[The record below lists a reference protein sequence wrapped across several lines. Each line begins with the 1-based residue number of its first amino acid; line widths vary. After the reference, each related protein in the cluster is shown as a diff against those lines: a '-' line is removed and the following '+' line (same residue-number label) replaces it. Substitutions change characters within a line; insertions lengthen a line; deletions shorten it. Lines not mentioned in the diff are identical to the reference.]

1 MALIAK
7 NFGSNNAYTVQLEW
21 EPTAQIV
28 ESNVTN
34 VHLKCSIKSNR
45 SGASFN
51 GEGRTDTLTVN
62 EISYSIPHGSY
73 TVPGGGSVTFWEYD
87 IAVSHDSDGSFNSK
101 PISCAVNIDNTFSS
115 SGHIGIVTPSG
126 TMTLTTI
133 PRASTMSISG
143 SEIGKPVTFTI
154 SAASTNFTHSLTYEF
169 GGATGTIISYAKAGT
184 YTWTPPASLVE
195 KCTDAKSN
203 VVKYKLYTWS
213 GTASAIGTKD
223 FEATLSVPAS
233 YAPNVTDG
241 WAMATPYNAATA
253 AADIAA
259 FVQGYS
265 RALVEFNP
273 SKIELHGG
281 ATIKGYKISYAGVT
295 NSAAPHMTGVLN
307 GTSAE
312 ITCTVED
319 TRGYTASAVLNV
331 SVYPYSNP
339 KLTDISLYRSDPD
352 GAADSA
358 GSCIYAKATLV
369 YSDIGGLN
377 ECPLNAYYRLQ
388 GGDYGSAIA
397 LSSAY
402 GSVITD
408 LAPATNTYVAK
419 IAAKDSLGNSVFYEA
434 TIPTDKV
441 AFHLAR
447 GGKGAAFGKYC
458 EKDNLLDIAWDA
470 RFRGNVTFDKGV
482 PSSNAVN
489 LLDNSDFSNPVNQRG
504 IADGAVITNAYW
516 IDRWKIM
523 NRGSVSFGDGFIT
536 ISANQN
542 YPVYLRQILE
552 KGVRYPCT
560 FVCRTVDGV
569 YSAVF
574 KSGGTVTF
582 ENGAYVQHSTATQWD
597 IVIPTG
603 SSLSIK
609 NIEVY
614 DGEYPANGI
623 PNYQPKGY
631 RAELAAC
638 QRYFYAIRSG
648 STYTKA
654 GMGIAESSGKFY
666 PNLQVPVPLKSRPE
680 ITYSG
685 GWKVW
690 DGTTAI
696 NISEMTIN
704 TNSIM
709 PTDCSDISFSIT
721 AASSLTAGKV
731 YVLANRNDTTAYL
744 WLSADL

>member
-62 EISYSIPHGSY
+62 EISYSIPHGRY

-87 IAVSHDSDGSFNSK
+87 IAASHDSDGSFNSK

-195 KCTDAKSN
+195 KCTDVKSK

-241 WAMATPYNAATA
+241 WATATPYNADTA

-281 ATIKGYKISYAGVT
+281 ATIKGYKISCAGVT
-295 NSAAPHMTGVLN
+295 NSAAPYLTGVLS
-307 GTSAE
+307 GTSAD
-312 ITCTVED
+312 IVCTVED
-319 TRGYTASAVLNV
+319 SRGFTASKTITVAVH
-331 SVYPYSNP
+331 PYSRP
-339 KLTDISLYRSDPD
+339 KLSDISLYRSNGD
-352 GAADSA
+352 GTANSS
-358 GSCIYAKATLV
+358 GLCIYAKAKLT

-377 ECPLNAYYRLQ
+377 SCPLYGYYHPK
-388 GGDYGSAIA
+388 GGSYGSGVAMKSGVGTI
-397 LSSAY
+397 
-402 GSVITD
+402 ITD
-408 LAPATNTYVAK
+408 AASDTQTYVAK
-419 IAAKDSLGNSVFYEA
+419 IEATDSLGNTVSYEV
-434 TIPTDKV
+434 TIPTDSV
-441 AFHLAR
+441 AFHIME
-447 GGKGAAFGKYC
+447 GGKGAAFGKYG

-482 PSSNAVN
+482 PLGNAVN
-489 LLDNSDFSNPVNQRG
+489 FLDNSDFSNPVNQS
-504 IADGAVITNAYW
+504 Y
-516 IDRWKIM
+516 
-523 NRGSVSFGDGFIT
+523 
-536 ISANQN
+536 
-542 YPVYLRQILE
+542 
-552 KGVRYPCT
+552 
-560 FVCRTVDGV
+560 
-569 YSAVF
+569 
-574 KSGGTVTF
+574 
-582 ENGAYVQHSTATQWD
+582 
-597 IVIPTG
+597 
-603 SSLSIK
+603 
-609 NIEVY
+609 
-614 DGEYPANGI
+614 
-623 PNYQPKGY
+623 
-631 RAELAAC
+631 
-638 QRYFYAIRSG
+638 
-648 STYTKA
+648 
-654 GMGIAESSGKFY
+654 
-666 PNLQVPVPLKSRPE
+666 
-680 ITYSG
+680 
-685 GWKVW
+685 
-690 DGTTAI
+690 
-696 NISEMTIN
+696 
-704 TNSIM
+704 
-709 PTDCSDISFSIT
+709 
-721 AASSLTAGKV
+721 
-731 YVLANRNDTTAYL
+731 
-744 WLSADL
+744 